1 MKSGKKS
8 KRIIIIISIAVLLI
22 GAAVCFCISGFPRP
36 SLKKI
41 STSVDNSYRNDVRNE
56 YNANAVGGDDKLFF
70 EAYNHFLFSGIYQI
84 DSGITR
90 RVYTAELSITPY
102 VPFSPYVYRGRMLDV
117 DNGAIC
123 SLNYLNGKF
132 EPFLDPPMKD
142 GEKPVKA
149 GGKIFIIDGG
159 ISKAYHKT
167 TGIAGYTAIFT
178 SKHLYLA
185 EHQPYEPLKEDG
197 TQVFHRP
204 IMHLVHTMPERLRI
218 RDTDNGTELK
228 EQIRNLEALHEA
240 FRSGRIREIFE

>member
-1 MKSGKKS
+1 MQTKQHIRKTKYYYKLLDREETADKILKEFGLDPETGK
-8 KRIIIIISIAVLLI
+8 I
-22 GAAVCFCISGFPRP
+22 
-36 SLKKI
+36 
-41 STSVDNSYRNDVRNE
+41 
-56 YNANAVGGDDKLFF
+56 
-70 EAYNHFLFSGIYQI
+70 
-84 DSGITR
+84 
-90 RVYTAELSITPY
+90 
-102 VPFSPYVYRGRMLDV
+102 
-117 DNGAIC
+117 
-123 SLNYLNGKF
+123 LNGHVPVK
-132 EPFLDPPMKD
+132 MKD